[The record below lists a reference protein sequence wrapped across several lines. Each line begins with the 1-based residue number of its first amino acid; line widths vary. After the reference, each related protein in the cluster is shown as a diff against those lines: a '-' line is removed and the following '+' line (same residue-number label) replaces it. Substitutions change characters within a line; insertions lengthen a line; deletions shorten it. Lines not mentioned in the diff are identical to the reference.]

1 MLFSHNMVPGSFK
14 TVVKNFDHK
23 FGAIL
28 RSFYKLLDES
38 PARLV
43 LYEMLTKSNI
53 LSLLHCGHMW
63 FENENCTK
71 HAEMIWP
78 GYAEL
83 FLMKVT
89 SSNGI

>member
-1 MLFSHNMVPGSFK
+1 MVPGSSK
-14 TVVKNFDHK
+14 TVVKNFDQK
-23 FGAIL
+23 FGAVL

-43 LYEMLTKSNI
+43 IYEMLTKSNI
-53 LSLLHCGHMW
+53 LSLLHLRHMW
-63 FENENCTK
+63 FENENCAK

-78 GYAEL
+78 GYTEL
-83 FLMKVT
+83 FLKVT